1 MSEVKTPAYKDT
13 ERKDTI
19 CGVFRVKELGFNISS
34 FSLGIVW
41 YKIKYDTFDIR

>member
-13 ERKDTI
+13 EGKDSI
-19 CGVFRVKELGFNISS
+19 CGVFWVKKLVFNISS

-41 YKIKYDTFDIR
+41 YKNEI